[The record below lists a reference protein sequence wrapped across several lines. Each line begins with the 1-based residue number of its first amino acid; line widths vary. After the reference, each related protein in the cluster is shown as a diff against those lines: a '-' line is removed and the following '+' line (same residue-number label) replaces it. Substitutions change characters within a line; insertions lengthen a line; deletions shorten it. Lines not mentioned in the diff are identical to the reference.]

1 LSDLFVTVYSSLEYT
16 TMQNTTTSGGT
27 IAVNRDLIVSNSGDM
42 GKITFIVVGE
52 QCFGHEVRGDFL
64 CSTYGGSSTEAA
76 RDEDESERGA
86 WLDLVHKS
94 FSAWARENP
103 Y

>member
-1 LSDLFVTVYSSLEYT
+1 
-16 TMQNTTTSGGT
+16 MKNTTTSGGR
-27 IAVNRDLIVSNSGDM
+27 IATNTDLIVGSDSGDEFPM

-52 QCFGHEVRGDFL
+52 QCFGYEVRGDFL
-64 CSTYGGSSTEAA
+64 CSTYRGSSESAQ
-76 RDEDESERGA
+76 DQDESERGA
-86 WLDLVHKS
+86 WLDLAHKS